1 MTYVSWA
8 ALYEGPSDAAYL
20 NILIPRIMDEAI
32 LNFGIRHSV
41 IPEVPAF
48 VLKRGDVDAVAK
60 EICENADAFYLVF
73 IHADTGG
80 RGLVRSLPERSTAYC
95 AAAHVLC
102 AFPTQRCIAVAPKHE
117 IEAWL
122 LCDAAAVCGALGY
135 RSNPATI
142 GLPVSAQEAESL
154 VDPKASLQAA
164 MAKAR
169 GRRRLDPAASLY
181 PAIAQRQSL
190 AALRAAPSFKSFED
204 SLLLGL
210 AHLGC
215 ING

>member
-32 LNFGIRHSV
+32 LNCGVRHSV
-41 IPEVPAF
+41 IPEVPA
-48 VLKRGDVDAVAK
+48 VLLKRGDADAVAK
-60 EICENADAFYLVF
+60 EICDNGDAFYLVF

-80 RGLVRSLPERSTAYC
+80 RGLVRSLEARSTAYC
-95 AAAHVLC
+95 AAAHALC
-102 AFPTQRCIAVAPKHE
+102 AFPPERCIAVAPKHE

-135 RSNPATI
+135 RNNPTTI
-142 GLPVSAQEAESL
+142 GLPASAQEAEGL

-169 GRRRLDPAASLY
+169 GRRRQDPAASLY

-190 AALRAAPSFKSFED
+190 AALRTAPSFKLFED
-204 SLLLGL
+204 SLLMGL
-210 AHLGC
+210 THLGC
-215 ING
+215 L